1 LATPEH
7 PQVVVTSHP
16 NADLD
21 ALGSMVAAAHLYPG
35 AVPVWSH
42 GASPQ
47 ALKLLE
53 WLGDEAPAVLDP
65 GRVELERLAT
75 LILVDTANP
84 EGLGPLA
91 TAATD
96 SGVRLVVHDHH
107 ETDPNNLPRHA
118 ERVSARAGA
127 NTSAMVALL
136 QEQAASVAP
145 AEATLMA
152 AGIYE
157 DTGMLTYAG
166 VTGTDFE
173 SARWLLEQ
181 GADLGLVG
189 RILHQELTPRQVALL
204 HRLIDNA
211 QTVPGLP
218 HRVLVAAV
226 EDPDAVQDAA
236 GVVQRVME
244 SLESEGILALIQQGD
259 RVFVIGRAEPEG
271 PDMGAVLTDL
281 GGGGHPYAG
290 SASLPRVPLP
300 EVRERAEA
308 ALRNRVGTAQTVG
321 KLASR
326 PVHTLPAEITIAQAA
341 ERMGRYPLT
350 RMPVVDSEQRP
361 RGWVDRALLA
371 RAQAHGLG
379 EQELGAYAATLPTLA
394 PEDSLREAESWILD
408 SDYPLVGVAVEGRLQ
423 AVLTRTDLVR
433 SWREAS
439 SGAPDPATGP
449 ASRSR
454 DLRGRLQERLDP
466 GTVED
471 LQELGKLAAEQGV
484 RAFLVGGLVRDL
496 LLGRVNTDVDVAV
509 EGDAIGLAEAFAERH
524 GWSAHAHERF
534 GTVVLEGPEG
544 QRLDLATSR
553 IEHYTHPA
561 ALPEVEAGSIKADLF
576 RRDFTVNAMAVE
588 LDGDRFGRL
597 LDPFG
602 GLPDLHQRVIRVLHS
617 LSFVEDPTRIV
628 RAVRFETELGFHIDG
643 ASERLIRNAVGLGL
657 PDRLS
662 GHRLFRELR
671 YLLESQ
677 DPAGGLE
684 RLRELDVL
692 PFCHPGLGDSNG
704 QAAVARARRGEEVLR
719 WYRLL
724 YREEVPAQWRVL
736 TLLLLWDLPPD
747 RLEPALVGYELRTR
761 EAAGLARD
769 RRRAGEV
776 SKAMGQQELDP
787 GDDVALFEHLE
798 QLSLEGLLAT
808 MAAEEG
814 SDLRAGISH
823 YLQHLRGI
831 RPALDGHQLRAL
843 GVPQGPAI
851 GEWLR
856 ALTRARIRG
865 EVHDAAGER
874 ALVQSGEIP
883 A

>member
-1 LATPEH
+1 MATLEH

-21 ALGSMVAAAHLYPG
+21 ALGSMVAATRLYPA

-53 WLGDEAPAVLDP
+53 WLGDGAPAVLDP
-65 GRVELERLAT
+65 GRIELDCLAT

-91 TAATD
+91 AAAAD
-96 SGVRLVVHDHH
+96 PGVRLVIHDHH
-107 ETDPNNLPRHA
+107 EADPDELPPHA
-118 ERVSARAGA
+118 ERISARAGA
-127 NTSAMVALL
+127 NTSAMVVLL
-136 QEQAASVAP
+136 REQAAFVGP
-145 AEATLMA
+145 AEATVMA

-166 VTGTDFE
+166 VTGIDFE

-181 GADLGLVG
+181 GADLGLVA
-189 RILHQELTPRQVALL
+189 RILHQELTPRQVALF

-211 QTVPGLP
+211 QMVPGLP
-218 HRVLVAAV
+218 YRVLVTAV
-226 EDPDAVQDAA
+226 EDPDTVQDAA

-244 SLESEGILALIQQGD
+244 SLEATGVLALIQQGD
-259 RVFVIGRAEPEG
+259 RVFAIGRAEPEG
-271 PDMGAVLTDL
+271 PDIGAVLADL

-290 SASLPRVPLP
+290 SASLPRNPLP
-300 EVRERAEA
+300 EVRERAET
-308 ALRNRVGTAQTVG
+308 ALRNRGGTPQTVG
-321 KLASR
+321 ELASR
-326 PVHTLPAEITIAQAA
+326 PVHALPAAITIAQAA
-341 ERMGRYPLT
+341 DRMGRYPLS
-350 RMPVVDSEQRP
+350 RMPVVDSEARP

-379 EQELGAYAATLPTLA
+379 DQELGAYAATLPTLG
-394 PEDSLREAESWILD
+394 PEDSLRDAESWILD
-408 SDYPLVGVAVEGRLQ
+408 SDYPLVGVVAEGRLQ

-439 SGAPDPATGP
+439 SGAPDPTTGP
-449 ASRSR
+449 ASRPR
-454 DLRGRLQERLDP
+454 DLQGRLQKRLDA
-466 GTVED
+466 GTVEE
-471 LQELGKLAAEQGV
+471 LRELGNLAAEQGV
-484 RAFLVGGLVRDL
+484 RVFLVGGLVRDL
-496 LLGRVNTDVDVAV
+496 LLGRTNTDVDIAV
-509 EGDAIGLAEAFAERH
+509 EGDAIGLAEAFAERR
-524 GWSAHAHERF
+524 GWSAHSHERF

-561 ALPEVEAGSIKADLF
+561 ALPEVEAGSIKSDLF
-576 RRDFTVNAMAVE
+576 RRDFTINAMAVE

-602 GLPDLHQRVIRVLHS
+602 GLPDLHQGVIRVLHN

-657 PDRLS
+657 PNRLS

-677 DPAGGLE
+677 DPARGLE
-684 RLRELDVL
+684 RLRDLGVL
-692 PFCHPGLGDSNG
+692 PFFHPGLEGSNG
-704 QAAVARARRGEEVLR
+704 QAAVARVRGGEEVLG

-724 YREEVPAQWRVL
+724 YREEVPAQWQVL
-736 TLLLLWDLPPD
+736 TLLLLWDLPPN
-747 RLEPALVGYELRTR
+747 RLEAVLVGYELRAR
-761 EAAGLARD
+761 EAADLARD
-769 RRRAGEV
+769 RRRAEEV
-776 SKAMGQQELDP
+776 SQALAKGELAP
-787 GDDVALFEHLE
+787 SDDVALFEHQE

-814 SDLRAGISH
+814 PDLRAGISH

-831 RPALDGHQLRAL
+831 QPALDGHELRAL

-865 EVHDAAGER
+865 EVHDAEGER